1 MELYILIGLITIV
14 LILQIIFLLKKPKS
28 ENTATNTN
36 YESNF
41 QHIETY
47 IADEFS
53 RSRKETS
60 ESLNSRLS
68 EMNALIREIQQIN
81 TQQSEKL
88 STTLTKNIDS
98 LLESNEKK
106 LDQMRQANMEQN
118 EKISSALTQNLK
130 ALQESTEKKL
140 EQMREVSARQN
151 EHINETLTK
160 SLTALQENNE
170 KKLEQM
176 RMTVDEKLTD
186 TLSKRLDSSFKV
198 VGEQLKSVYESL
210 GEMRKITGD
219 VTALQRVLTNV
230 KARGTWAEVQLG
242 NILEQTLTKD
252 QYDCNV
258 STKNDT
264 KRVEFAVKIP
274 SREKDGETVWLPIDS
289 KFPQEDYI
297 RICEAAE
304 KADKEALEA
313 AQKSLEQNIKNQAK
327 TIAELY
333 INVPKTTDFAIMFL
347 ATEGLYSEVRRP
359 GLCEEI
365 QNKYRIM
372 ICGPTTITAFLNT
385 LNVGFRTIALNKK
398 TTEIQK
404 TLSAVSSQYDLFES
418 LLAKAKKKIDEAGS
432 SIEAAQKR
440 NTTIQRKLHNVDK
453 MDADEAEALLNSGE

>member
-14 LILQIIFLLKKPKS
+14 LILQIVFLLKKPKS

-68 EMNALIREIQQIN
+68 EINALIRDIQQIN

-106 LDQMRQANMEQN
+106 LD
-118 EKISSALTQNLK
+118 
-130 ALQESTEKKL
+130 
-140 EQMREVSARQN
+140 
-151 EHINETLTK
+151 
-160 SLTALQENNE
+160 
-170 KKLEQM
+170 QM

-210 GEMRKITGD
+210 GEMHKLTDD

-313 AQKSLEQNIKNQAK
+313 AQKALEQNIKNQAK

-347 ATEGLYSEVRRP
+347 ATEGLYSEVLRRP

>member
-1 MELYILIGLITIV
+1 MNISMKR
-14 LILQIIFLLKKPKS
+14 LQ
-28 ENTATNTN
+28 
-36 YESNF
+36 
-41 QHIETY
+41 
-47 IADEFS
+47 
-53 RSRKETS
+53 
-60 ESLNSRLS
+60 
-68 EMNALIREIQQIN
+68 
-81 TQQSEKL
+81 
-88 STTLTKNIDS
+88 
-98 LLESNEKK
+98 
-106 LDQMRQANMEQN
+106 
-118 EKISSALTQNLK
+118 
-130 ALQESTEKKL
+130 
-140 EQMREVSARQN
+140 
-151 EHINETLTK
+151 K

-313 AQKSLEQNIKNQAK
+313 AQKALEQNIKNQAK

-347 ATEGLYSEVRRP
+347 ATEGLYSEVLRRP

>member
-1 MELYILIGLITIV
+1 MELYILIGLVVVV
-14 LILQIIFLLKKPKS
+14 LVLQVVLLLKKPKS
-28 ENTATNTN
+28 ENNTANTN

-60 ESLNSRLS
+60 ESLNNRLS

-81 TQQSEKL
+81 TQQSEKVGE
-88 STTLTKNIDS
+88 TLTKNINS

-106 LDQMRQANMEQN
+106 LDQ
-118 EKISSALTQNLK
+118 I
-130 ALQESTEKKL
+130 
-140 EQMREVSARQN
+140 REVSAQQN
-151 EHINETLTK
+151 ERINETLTRN
-160 SLTALQENNE
+160 LTALQENNE

-210 GEMRKITGD
+210 GEMRKITDD

-313 AQKSLEQNIKNQAK
+313 AQKALEQNIKNEAK

-347 ATEGLYSEVRRP
+347 ATEGLYSEVLRRP

-440 NTTIQRKLHNVDK
+440 NTTIQRKLRTVDK
-453 MDADEAEALLNSGE
+453 MDADEAETLLNSGE

>member
-68 EMNALIREIQQIN
+68 EMNALIRDIQQIN

-230 KARGTWAEVQLG
+230 KARGTWQR
-242 NILEQTLTKD
+242 
-252 QYDCNV
+252 CNSAIYWSKHSPKINTTATCLRKMIQSASSSPLRSPPV
-258 STKNDT
+258 KKTARPYGSPSTPSSRKKT
-264 KRVEFAVKIP
+264 TYAFARLPKKPIKRLWKP
-274 SREKDGETVWLPIDS
+274 RK
-289 KFPQEDYI
+289 
-297 RICEAAE
+297 
-304 KADKEALEA
+304 KA
-313 AQKSLEQNIKNQAK
+313 LEQNIKNQAK

-347 ATEGLYSEVRRP
+347 ATEGLYSEVLRRP

-372 ICGPTTITAFLNT
+372 ICGPTDNHRVSQHVECRFPHY
-385 LNVGFRTIALNKK
+385 RTK
-398 TTEIQK
+398 QK
-404 TLSAVSSQYDLFES
+404 DNRNSKD
-418 LLAKAKKKIDEAGS
+418 
-432 SIEAAQKR
+432 AQC
-440 NTTIQRKLHNVDK
+440 RKLTI
-453 MDADEAEALLNSGE
+453 

>member
-14 LILQIIFLLKKPKS
+14 LILQIVFLLKKPKS

-106 LDQMRQANMEQN
+106 LD
-118 EKISSALTQNLK
+118 
-130 ALQESTEKKL
+130 
-140 EQMREVSARQN
+140 
-151 EHINETLTK
+151 
-160 SLTALQENNE
+160 
-170 KKLEQM
+170 QM

-347 ATEGLYSEVRRP
+347 ATEGLYSEVLRRP

>member
-14 LILQIIFLLKKPKS
+14 LILQIVFLLKKPKS

-106 LDQMRQANMEQN
+106 LDQMRQAN
-118 EKISSALTQNLK
+118 I
-130 ALQESTEKKL
+130 
-140 EQMREVSARQN
+140 RQN

-274 SREKDGETVWLPIDS
+274 SREKDGETIWLPIDS

-304 KADKEALEA
+304 KADKEVLEA
-313 AQKSLEQNIKNQAK
+313 AQKALEQNIKNQAK

-347 ATEGLYSEVRRP
+347 ATEGLYSEVLRRP

>member
-14 LILQIIFLLKKPKS
+14 LILQIVFLLKKPKS

-106 LDQMRQANMEQN
+106 LDQMRQAN
-118 EKISSALTQNLK
+118 I
-130 ALQESTEKKL
+130 
-140 EQMREVSARQN
+140 RQN

-219 VTALQRVLTNV
+219 VTALQRVLSNV

-313 AQKSLEQNIKNQAK
+313 AQKALEQNIKNQAK

-347 ATEGLYSEVRRP
+347 ATEGLYSEVLRRP

>member
-14 LILQIIFLLKKPKS
+14 LILQIVFLLKKPKS
-28 ENTATNTN
+28 ENTAANTN

-106 LDQMRQANMEQN
+106 LD
-118 EKISSALTQNLK
+118 
-130 ALQESTEKKL
+130 
-140 EQMREVSARQN
+140 
-151 EHINETLTK
+151 
-160 SLTALQENNE
+160 
-170 KKLEQM
+170 QM

-313 AQKSLEQNIKNQAK
+313 AQKALEQNIKNQAK

-347 ATEGLYSEVRRP
+347 ATEGLYSEVLRRP

-418 LLAKAKKKIDEAGS
+418 LLAKAKKKIDEASS

>member
-14 LILQIIFLLKKPKS
+14 LIFQIVFLLKKPKS

-106 LDQMRQANMEQN
+106 LDQMRQAN
-118 EKISSALTQNLK
+118 I
-130 ALQESTEKKL
+130 
-140 EQMREVSARQN
+140 RQN

-160 SLTALQENNE
+160 SLAALQENNE

-313 AQKSLEQNIKNQAK
+313 AQKALEQNIKNQAK

-347 ATEGLYSEVRRP
+347 ATEGLYSEVLRRP

>member
-14 LILQIIFLLKKPKS
+14 LILQIVFLLKKPKS

-106 LDQMRQANMEQN
+106 LDQMRQAN
-118 EKISSALTQNLK
+118 I
-130 ALQESTEKKL
+130 
-140 EQMREVSARQN
+140 RQN

-176 RMTVDEKLTD
+176 RMIVDEKLTD

-210 GEMRKITGD
+210 GEMRKITDD

-313 AQKSLEQNIKNQAK
+313 AQKALEQNIKNQAK

-347 ATEGLYSEVRRP
+347 ATEGLYSEVLRRP

-432 SIEAAQKR
+432 SIEAAQKK

>member
-14 LILQIIFLLKKPKS
+14 LILQIVLLLKKPKS

-41 QHIETY
+41 QHVESY

-60 ESLNSRLS
+60 ESLNNRLS

-81 TQQSEKL
+81 TLQSEKVGE
-88 STTLTKNIDS
+88 TLTKNINS

-106 LDQMRQANMEQN
+106 LDQ
-118 EKISSALTQNLK
+118 I
-130 ALQESTEKKL
+130 
-140 EQMREVSARQN
+140 REVSAQQN
-151 EHINETLTK
+151 ERINETLTRN
-160 SLTALQENNE
+160 LTALQENNE

-313 AQKSLEQNIKNQAK
+313 AQKALEQNIKNQAK

-347 ATEGLYSEVRRP
+347 ATEGLYSEVLRRP

-440 NTTIQRKLHNVDK
+440 NTTIQRKLRTVDK
-453 MDADEAEALLNSGE
+453 MDADEAETLLNSGE

>member
-1 MELYILIGLITIV
+1 MELYILIGLVGVVLVLQIV
-14 LILQIIFLLKKPKS
+14 LLLKKPKS

-60 ESLNSRLS
+60 ESLNNRLS
-68 EMNALIREIQQIN
+68 EINALIREIQQIN
-81 TQQSEKL
+81 TQQSEKVGE
-88 STTLTKNIDS
+88 TLTKNINS

-106 LDQMRQANMEQN
+106 LDQ
-118 EKISSALTQNLK
+118 I
-130 ALQESTEKKL
+130 
-140 EQMREVSARQN
+140 REVSAQQN
-151 EHINETLTK
+151 ERINETLTRN
-160 SLTALQENNE
+160 LTALQENNE

-210 GEMRKITGD
+210 GEMRKITDD

-313 AQKSLEQNIKNQAK
+313 AQKALEQNIKNEAK

-333 INVPKTTDFAIMFL
+333 INIPKTTDFAIMFL
-347 ATEGLYSEVRRP
+347 ATEGLYSEVLRRP

-440 NTTIQRKLHNVDK
+440 NTTIQRKLRTVDK